1 MDKSEEYKDALNKSG
16 LEMLM
21 LCVKQLNKSHLALSS
36 FDIDLAEEV
45 MHIENRVNAL
55 DIKIEKDCEQF
66 LALYKPVA
74 KDLRFILAIGKINSD
89 LERIADHAYSIS
101 RNVTLLENPINKN
114 LFKLLSVKKMFKSI
128 NEMSEFII
136 EGYKNKNAK
145 AARKVFKKDKTLDKI
160 NTEAYKIIETEIS
173 KNPKLINDALV
184 LFSIINKLERVGDLL
199 KNIAEKII
207 FYLDAENVMHRKIK

>member
-74 KDLRFILAIGKINSD
+74 KDL
-89 LERIADHAYSIS
+89 
-101 RNVTLLENPINKN
+101 T
-114 LFKLLSVKKMFKSI
+114 
-128 NEMSEFII
+128 
-136 EGYKNKNAK
+136 
-145 AARKVFKKDKTLDKI
+145 
-160 NTEAYKIIETEIS
+160 
-173 KNPKLINDALV
+173 
-184 LFSIINKLERVGDLL
+184 
-199 KNIAEKII
+199 
-207 FYLDAENVMHRKIK
+207 RKIHYKEVKLGVKC